1 MKKLLVSLAFFLLFF
16 FLKSCTNPFAP
27 ALSEGDSQGTT
38 LGDQRTVEGVFQNLR
53 FSYIYKDT
61 LTYGRLL
68 ADDFI
73 FSYYNFDVNAD
84 RSWGRDEDV
93 RATAGLFRSVDNLD
107 LMWNGIVTGIGDSLV
122 MDVRRSFLLTIV
134 YSPGDVTT
142 GQGDVILRL
151 KRNSPDEEWKI
162 QRWQDVS
169 DF

>member
-1 MKKLLVSLAFFLLFF
+1 MKKTYFFPLLLAGFFL
-16 FLKSCTNPFAP
+16 LKSCTNPFAP
-27 ALSEGDSQGTT
+27 ALSEGNAAGTT

-93 RATAGLFRSVDNLD
+93 RATAGLFQSVDNLD
-107 LMWNGIVTGIGDSLV
+107 LQWNGIITGVGDSLV

-134 YSPGDVTT
+134 YSPGDVST
-142 GQGDVILRL
+142 GQGDVIFRL
-151 KRNSPDEEWKI
+151 KRNTPEEVWKI

>member
-1 MKKLLVSLAFFLLFF
+1 MKKLIFF
-16 FLKSCTNPFAP
+16 FIAIITLYGCTNPFAP
-27 ALSEGDSQGTT
+27 ALSNGESSGVT

-53 FSYIYKDT
+53 FAYTYKDT

-73 FSYYNFDVNAD
+73 FSYYNFDQNAD
-84 RSWGRDEDV
+84 KSFGREEDV
-93 RATAGLFRSVDNLD
+93 RATAGLFQSVDNLD
-107 LMWNGIVTGIGDSLV
+107 LLWNGIITGVGDSLV

-134 YSPGDVTT
+134 YSPGDVST
-142 GQGDVILRL
+142 GQGDVIFRL
-151 KRNSPDEEWKI
+151 KRASPEEVWKI